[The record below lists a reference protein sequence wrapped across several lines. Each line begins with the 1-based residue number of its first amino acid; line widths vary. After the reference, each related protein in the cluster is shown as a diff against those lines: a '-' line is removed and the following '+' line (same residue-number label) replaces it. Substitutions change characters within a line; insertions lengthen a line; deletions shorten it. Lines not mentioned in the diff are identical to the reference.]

1 MSQPASTRGSGMG
14 PCRVAAVILT
24 VNQREDTQQCLSSLE
39 RSDADDLGIVVLDNG
54 SDDDTVETIER
65 EHPKVVVIRSRR
77 NLGASAGRNRAA
89 EAAIHHFAPEYLL
102 FLDNDTEV
110 RSGFLAALLAPLE
123 ADASLGQ
130 TAPKLLLRS
139 DPTRI
144 DMAGGAEIVWWRGDT
159 TGRGRDEPDHG
170 QFDEPGPC
178 VAGGC
183 MLVRTTDFMAIGGFD
198 PVFDPYGYEDMDLS
212 LRLRA
217 RGRGC
222 RYVPDAEIL
231 HANTQ
236 TFERGRYTPR
246 YALRK
251 ARNWMVFL
259 FRHAPLE
266 DRIAFLVAGIPFL
279 IVRRIGRVLA
289 GAVSPRRAC
298 G

>member
-1 MSQPASTRGSGMG
+1 MNEPAAARGSGMG

-24 VNQREDTQQCLSSLE
+24 VNQREDTLRCLRSLE
-39 RSDADDLGIVVLDNG
+39 RSDADGLGIVVLDNG
-54 SDDDTVETIER
+54 SNDGTADAIER
-65 EHPKVVVIRSRR
+65 EYPKVVVIRSSQ

-110 RSGFLAALLAPLE
+110 RPGFLAPLLAPLE
-123 ADASLGQ
+123 ADGSLGQ

-159 TGRGRDEPDHG
+159 TGRGRDELDRG

-183 MLVRTTDFMAIGGFD
+183 TLVRTTDFLAIGGFD

-259 FRHAPLE
+259 FRHAPLG
-266 DRIAFLVAGIPFL
+266 DRFAFLVVGIPFL
-279 IVRRIGRVLA
+279 VARRIGRVLA
-289 GAVSPRRAC
+289 GALSPRRAR